1 MKKKDHKYEAL
12 YRRIVGEYGQL
23 QFFAEDVDISR
34 SALSRKLDGDCAI
47 STEEMFR
54 WCQLLRVEPFE
65 IPMLFDVSG
74 TMRKV
79 MSA

>member
-1 MKKKDHKYEAL
+1 MKKVIHKYDAL
-12 YRRIVGEYGQL
+12 SRKILGEYGQY
-23 QFFAEDVDISR
+23 QFFAEDAEIS
-34 SALSRKLDGDCAI
+34 SSTLNRKLDGATPI

-54 WCQLLRVEPFE
+54 WCQLLRVEPLE

>member
-1 MKKKDHKYEAL
+1 MKKVIHKYDAL
-12 YRRIVGEYGQL
+12 SRRILGEYGQY
-23 QFFAEDVDISR
+23 QFFAADAKISHTT
-34 SALSRKLDGDCAI
+34 LNRKLDGLTSI

-65 IPMLFDVSG
+65 IPLLFDVSG